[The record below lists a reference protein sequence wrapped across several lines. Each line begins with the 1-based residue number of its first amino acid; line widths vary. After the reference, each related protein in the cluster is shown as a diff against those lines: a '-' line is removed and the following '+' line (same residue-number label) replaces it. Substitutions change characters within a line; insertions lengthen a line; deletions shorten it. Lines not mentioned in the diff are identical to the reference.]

1 MKTHVNLWPHICTF
15 ENLYLAWL
23 DTRRGKSSKRQAVHF
38 ENQLEENLCALLD
51 ELQSAAY
58 QPGQY
63 TSFYIYEKKRRK
75 ISAAPFRDRVVHH
88 ALCREIEPI
97 FERRFITDSYACR
110 RGKGTHRALDRCTH
124 FARRYAYVLKCDVAK
139 FFPSIDHEIL
149 RGILG
154 HVIRD
159 RAVMDLIDKILA
171 SGADVLRDEGLRVW
185 FPGDDLFAVL
195 RPRGLPIGNLTS
207 QLWANVYLNELD
219 QFIKRELRVKG
230 YLRYAD
236 DFLLFAD
243 SKAQLWDW
251 RERTIEKLA
260 ELRLKP
266 NSRSFY
272 VIPVAQG
279 IEFLGFR
286 VYPDHRRL
294 LAENVLRA
302 RRRFRSLSWQFS
314 RRLIGADR
322 VTASV
327 QAWIAHAAHGD
338 TWGLRRAVLREFTG
352 KRCRDARVTDLRQ
365 DRSND
370 PMAAGLYGQVSQ
382 VAAIP
387 AGQTDR
393 GCSLPLPGEHS
404 NGGDGVETS
413 ESDRRRCAVD
423 VVETPAADGD
433 GDALD
438 DHGTV

>member
-1 MKTHVNLWPHICTF
+1 MKTHIHLWDDLCTF

-23 DTRRGKSSKRQAVHF
+23 ETRRGKSTKRQAVHF
-38 ENQLEENLCALLD
+38 ECQLEENLCALLE
-51 ELQSAAY
+51 ELQSGEY
-58 QPGQY
+58 LPGEY
-63 TSFYIYEKKRRK
+63 TSFFIHEKKRRK

-88 ALCREIEPI
+88 ALCQVIQPV
-97 FERRFITDSYACR
+97 FERRFISDSYACR
-110 RGKGTHRALDRCTH
+110 WGKGTHRALDRCTH
-124 FARRYAYVLKCDVAK
+124 FSRRYPYVLKCDVAK
-139 FFPSIDHEIL
+139 FFPSVDHQIL

-154 HVIRD
+154 RVIRD
-159 RAVMDLIDKILA
+159 GAVMDLIDKILA
-171 SGADVLRDEGLRVW
+171 SGAEVLRDEGLQVW
-185 FPGDDLFAVL
+185 FRGDDLFAVL

-219 QFIKRELRVKG
+219 QFIKRKLRVKG

-243 SKAQLWDW
+243 SKPQLWQW
-251 RERTIEKLA
+251 RERTIDKLA

-272 VIPVAQG
+272 VIPVTQG

-294 LAENVLRA
+294 LADNVQRA

-314 RRLIGADR
+314 RRLISADR

-327 QAWIAHAAHGD
+327 RAWVAHAAHGD

-352 KRCRDARVTDLRQ
+352 KRSRDERVSDLRQ
-365 DRSND
+365 DRPD
-370 PMAAGLYGQVSQ
+370 DHVATGLYGQVSQ
-382 VAAIP
+382 VAAVP

-393 GCSLPLPGEHS
+393 GCGVPLPGEHPD
-404 NGGDGVETS
+404 GRDGVETG
-413 ESDRRRCAVD
+413 ESDRRGRPVD
-423 VVETPAADGD
+423 VAETPVADGD
-433 GDALD
+433 ADALD
-438 DHGTV
+438 DHRTI